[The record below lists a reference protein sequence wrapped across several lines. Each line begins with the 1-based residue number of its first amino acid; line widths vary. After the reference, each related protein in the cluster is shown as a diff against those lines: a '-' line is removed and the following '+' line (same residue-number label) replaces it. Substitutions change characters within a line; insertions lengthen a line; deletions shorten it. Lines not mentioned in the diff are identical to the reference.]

1 MKFVSSVALAGLLSF
16 AGLAAADAPSLATLN
31 AKINVD
37 NVFDAY
43 VSDSATTLGTKFL
56 SGANWPQT
64 FTGSFDIA
72 QAGTYYIHIV
82 ATDQSPPAM
91 FIGAFSLNLGTA
103 DSALFANGTNNL
115 YSNTT
120 DWTARLNTL
129 AGAVA
134 PIADFGGAGGG
145 QVWDGQVGANYTKD
159 SHYIWHGA
167 TSGEMTTVFTAS
179 FVVVP
184 APGAV
189 GLAGLGVL
197 ALRRRRR

>member
-1 MKFVSSVALAGLLSF
+1 MKTVSIVAALAAAALSGVALA
-16 AGLAAADAPSLATLN
+16 DALPLATLN

-56 SGANWPQT
+56 SGVDWPT
-64 FTGSFDIA
+64 TYTGSFDIA
-72 QAGTYYIHIV
+72 QAGTYYIHVV
-82 ATDQSPPAM
+82 ATDLGPPAM
-91 FIGAFSLNLGTA
+91 FIGAFTLNLGTA
-103 DSALFANGTNNL
+103 DSALFANGTNKL
-115 YSNTT
+115 FSNST
-120 DWTARLNTL
+120 DWTAHLGSL
-129 AGAVA
+129 AGATA

-145 QVWDGQVGANYTKD
+145 QIWDGSVGSKYTKD

-184 APGAV
+184 APGAAA
-189 GLAGLGVL
+189 LAGLGVL
-197 ALRRRRR
+197 ALGRRRR